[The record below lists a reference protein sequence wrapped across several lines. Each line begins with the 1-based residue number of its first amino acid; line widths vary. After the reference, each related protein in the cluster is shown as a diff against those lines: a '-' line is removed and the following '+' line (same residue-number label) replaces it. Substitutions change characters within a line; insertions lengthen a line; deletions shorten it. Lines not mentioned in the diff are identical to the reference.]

1 MPVCQHAGNGSVAV
15 AMDADRNAL
24 AAGAGAAGPARAAR
38 SEYLWEGVG
47 PAAVHAHVARPLV
60 VQLDRFNANSVLDLG
75 CGNGWLTAAL
85 ARCGFEA
92 CGLDSSQSGIHIARS
107 VHEDVPFVLA
117 DALQPPAPELC
128 DRFDA
133 IVAVEAVDHVAQPRL
148 LLMHARQM
156 LRPGGLLLLTV
167 PYHGY
172 LKNLGVALSGRFD
185 LRLQAVEDHGRLKFF
200 SHRSLGT
207 LVQEC
212 GFEGLHIQNLGRILP
227 IARSMLLSARRPP
240 A

>member
-1 MPVCQHAGNGSVAV
+1 
-15 AMDADRNAL
+15 MDADRKAL
-24 AAGAGAAGPARAAR
+24 AAGARAAR
-38 SEYLWEGVG
+38 SEFVWVGVG

-60 VQLDRFNANSVLDLG
+60 VELDRFNAHSVLDLG

-85 ARCGFEA
+85 ARCGFDA
-92 CGLDSSQSGIHIARS
+92 CGLDSSHSGIAIARS
-107 VHEDVPFVLA
+107 AHDDVPFLLA
-117 DALQPPAPELC
+117 DALRPPAAELQ

-172 LKNLGVALSGRFD
+172 LKNLGIALSGRFD

-207 LVQEC
+207 LVREC
-212 GFEGLHIQNLGRILP
+212 GFEDVQIQNLGRIAP
-227 IARSMLLSARRPP
+227 IARSMLLSARRPM